1 MLSISISETIDLQ
14 ECKSMSLDIAN
25 SNVNRN
31 ITLAG
36 TSVAIFTFLLFF
48 LYPRSGDINSILF
61 QFTLAIIVSVIFS
74 LVISALYYYGTALT
88 LTLRPDQATT
98 IFGKAEAF
106 WLVGYSLLL
115 LEPSLILAR
124 RLQPTAAGAKL
135 DSIYR
140 EPDRCRAVWT
150 SSLVLLPVPYLA
162 PVQETNQEKVIPP
175 YTILRSSFLRACAR
189 RGRLMRPCF

>member
-1 MLSISISETIDLQ
+1 
-14 ECKSMSLDIAN
+14 MSLDIAN

-48 LYPRSGDINSILF
+48 LYPRSGEINSILF

-88 LTLRPDQATT
+88 LTLRPEQTTT

-115 LEPSLILAR
+115 LEPSLILFTVN
-124 RLQPTAAGAKL
+124 L
-135 DSIYR
+135 I
-140 EPDRCRAVWT
+140 AVGLYGLVLWFST
-150 SSLVLLPVPYLA
+150 CTLPGSSLRNKPRESNPTMHY
-162 PVQETNQEKVIPP
+162 
-175 YTILRSSFLRACAR
+175 
-189 RGRLMRPCF
+189 